1 MNGSCVVLLDA
12 YDRLLLQRR
21 KDNALWGLP
30 GGAMEIGESYED
42 TARREL
48 LEETGLRAGCL
59 SMLGLY
65 SGKDLHFRYP
75 NGDEVFL
82 IFAAYL
88 CTDYEGELQDG
99 ADEVLEAGFF
109 ELNRLPGAIHPPDW
123 PVIRK
128 LIAEMPK

>member
-1 MNGSCVVLLDA
+1 MNGSCVVLLDPN
-12 YDRLLLQRR
+12 DRLLLQRR
-21 KDNALWGLP
+21 KDNGLWGLP
-30 GGAMEIGESYED
+30 GGAMEIGESFED

-48 LEETGLRAGCL
+48 LEETGLRAGRL
-59 SMLGLY
+59 KMLDLY

-88 CTDYEGELQDG
+88 CTDYDGELQDED
-99 ADEVLEAGFF
+99 DEVLEVGFF
-109 ELNRLPGAIHPPDW
+109 ELKRLPGAIHPPDG

-128 LIAEMPK
+128 LMADMPK